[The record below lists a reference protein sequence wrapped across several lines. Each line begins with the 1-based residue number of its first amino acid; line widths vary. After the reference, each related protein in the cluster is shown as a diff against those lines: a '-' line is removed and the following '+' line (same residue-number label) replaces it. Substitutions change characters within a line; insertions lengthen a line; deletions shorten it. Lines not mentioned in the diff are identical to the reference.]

1 MLRLVYDQAYDL
13 RKYVMDTLKKVS
25 LLFLLKLSAN
35 VNYIKLADSVT

>member
-13 RKYVMDTLKKVS
+13 RKYFMDTLEKVS